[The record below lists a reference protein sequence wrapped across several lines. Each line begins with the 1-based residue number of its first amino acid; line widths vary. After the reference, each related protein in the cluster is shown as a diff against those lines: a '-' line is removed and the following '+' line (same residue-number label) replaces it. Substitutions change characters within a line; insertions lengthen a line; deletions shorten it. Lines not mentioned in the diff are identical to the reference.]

1 MVLGVFLEQAQI
13 LSKNFSIDEFL
24 LLNEKYSLTTMLKI
38 TQDKQ
43 SKITEQK
50 VGRANQGGIF
60 VGMRPNRDRTE
71 IRN

>member
-60 VGMRPNRDRTE
+60 VGMRSNRDRSE

>member
-13 LSKNFSIDEFL
+13 LSKNFSIDEYL

-43 SKITEQK
+43 SKIT
-50 VGRANQGGIF
+50 
-60 VGMRPNRDRTE
+60 
-71 IRN
+71 

>member
-13 LSKNFSIDEFL
+13 LSKNFSIDEYL

-43 SKITEQK
+43 SKITELK
-50 VGRANQGGIF
+50 AGRPNQGGIF
-60 VGMRPNRDRTE
+60 VGMRSNRDRT
-71 IRN
+71 